1 MTVGEGKTWRR
12 PASDWD
18 YSLTEAETLGEDK
31 DMLATRW
38 TADREGATVGS
49 LVRAIDPWEV
59 ESGLVDDP
67 RHTDLSYN
75 MLPATRLEGYDL
87 ERVMVA
93 LQRVRVEVGY
103 RWVDGAARLVAKY
116 IRQAGQSDLAWSE
129 MKRIPEGWETI
140 S

>member
-1 MTVGEGKTWRR
+1 
-12 PASDWD
+12 
-18 YSLTEAETLGEDK
+18 
-31 DMLATRW
+31 
-38 TADREGATVGS
+38 
-49 LVRAIDPWEV
+49 
-59 ESGLVDDP
+59 
-67 RHTDLSYN
+67 

-103 RWVDGAARLVAKY
+103 RWVDGVARLVAKY
-116 IRQAGQSDLAWSE
+116 IRQAGQSDLAWSM